1 MTVFSDSMIS
11 IAPLRPF
18 TPSVLTR
25 LRLRSCWRWE
35 ALGLLDLFQ
44 KSLTACNLAHNNSAE
59 PLHFHV
65 SGLVANSVDHLHP
78 QDIMLAMF
86 YFVRDVNS
94 AMDALEPGHHIIA
107 IEVDTAAAGNDEAA
121 GCLCKYI

>member
-1 MTVFSDSMIS
+1 MVFSDSMIS

-18 TPSVLTR
+18 IPSVRPASAYGTAGAGR
-25 LRLRSCWRWE
+25 HF
-35 ALGLLDLFQ
+35 GLLGLFQ
-44 KSLTACNLAHNNSAE
+44 KSLTACNRAHDNSTE

-86 YFVRDVNS
+86 YFIGDVNS
-94 AMDALEPGHHIIA
+94 AKDVLEPGHHIIG
-107 IEVDTAAAGNDEAA
+107 IEVDTATVGNDEAV
-121 GCLCKYI
+121 GCLSLD